1 MSLGSRVLRNPKRGS
16 ASIDRSD
23 DVVNRF
29 EEEFFAFALDSKES
43 DGDCSIIL
51 GFNWTL
57 F

>member
-1 MSLGSRVLRNPKRGS
+1 MLRNPKRGS
-16 ASIDRSD
+16 GSIDRSD

-43 DGDCSIIL
+43 DATIIL